1 MSILSVNTKSLYILS
16 ILCLVNKYY
25 LVVSNMNSELYRS
38 VFGKNFPNNNRVNGL
53 NGNNIRNRNNSD
65 ELSFSQLNV
74 DNLDAING
82 NGNNRPGN
90 GQDGI
95 GQTNRPGNG
104 QTNGQ
109 NGNGQDGNDK
119 NGILP
124 EPINGRN
131 GNDRPN
137 GNNDKPVTLPE
148 PLPDNGEL
156 NDLAE
161 KLRELLCNRNGQN
174 NNGQNGQTNRPGNG
188 QNNNGQNNNGQNGQD
203 DNGNNRP
210 GNGQNGQNG
219 NSNNGN
225 NIFNGLSDV
234 LQYIINL
241 LAGQLPTSM
250 VYLNDSIENFE
261 FTGVPKSF
269 RKTARV
275 GTDDVIKIDVGDG
288 VERIVFDAVLHFTT
302 ENNLGIPVN
311 IDPYIVYLLKY
322 GDEKRA
328 YIRNLSMDVP
338 VGIHN
343 NTLSMTDGFEVPD
356 LGLDKTLEIHLINM
370 DFIKDNTLIT
380 AVGNAYAQLDL
391 PEILPEP
398 R

>member
-38 VFGKNFPNNNRVNGL
+38 VFGKNFPNNTRVNGL
-53 NGNNIRNRNNSD
+53 NGNNMRNRNISD

-82 NGNNRPGN
+82 NKNNGPGNGQTILPGN
-90 GQDGI
+90 GQDG
-95 GQTNRPGNG
+95 NG
-104 QTNGQ
+104 K
-109 NGNGQDGNDK
+109 ND
-119 NGILP
+119 ILP

-174 NNGQNGQTNRPGNG
+174 NNGQNGQTNRPE
-188 QNNNGQNNNGQNGQD
+188 NGQNNNGQNGQD

-210 GNGQNGQNG
+210 GNGQNG

-225 NIFNGLSDV
+225 NIFNGLSNV

-250 VYLNDSIENFE
+250 VYLNESIENFE

-302 ENNLGIPVN
+302 ENNLGIPVTM
-311 IDPYIVYLLKY
+311 DPYIVYLLKY

-370 DFIKDNTLIT
+370 DFIKDNSLIT

>member
-1 MSILSVNTKSLYILS
+1 MSILSVNTESLYILS

-38 VFGKNFPNNNRVNGL
+38 VFGKNFPNINRVNGL

-82 NGNNRPGN
+82 NKNNRPGN

-104 QTNGQ
+104 Q
-109 NGNGQDGNDK
+109 NGQDGNDK

-137 GNNDKPVTLPE
+137 GNNDKPVILPE

-188 QNNNGQNNNGQNGQD
+188 QNGQD

-210 GNGQNGQNG
+210 GNGQNG

-311 IDPYIVYLLKY
+311 MDPYIVYLLKY

>member
-1 MSILSVNTKSLYILS
+1 
-16 ILCLVNKYY
+16 
-25 LVVSNMNSELYRS
+25 MNSELYRS
-38 VFGKNFPNNNRVNGL
+38 VFGKNFPNINRVNGL

-82 NGNNRPGN
+82 NKNNRPGN

-95 GQTNRPGNG
+95 GQNG
-104 QTNGQ
+104 QTNRP
-109 NGNGQDGNDK
+109 GNGQDGNDK

-137 GNNDKPVTLPE
+137 GNNDKPVILPE

-161 KLRELLCNRNGQN
+161 KLRELLCNRNGQ
-174 NNGQNGQTNRPGNG
+174 TNRPE
-188 QNNNGQNNNGQNGQD
+188 NGQNNNGQNGQD

-210 GNGQNGQNG
+210 GNGQNG

-311 IDPYIVYLLKY
+311 MDPYIVYLLKY

>member
-1 MSILSVNTKSLYILS
+1 MSILSVNTKSPYILS

-53 NGNNIRNRNNSD
+53 NGNNIRNRNISD

-82 NGNNRPGN
+82 NKNNG
-90 GQDGI
+90 
-95 GQTNRPGNG
+95 PGNG
-104 QTNGQ
+104 QTIHP
-109 NGNGQDGNDK
+109 GNGQDGNDK
-119 NGILP
+119 NDILP

-137 GNNDKPVTLPE
+137 GNNDKPVILPE

-174 NNGQNGQTNRPGNG
+174 NNGQNGQTNRPE
-188 QNNNGQNNNGQNGQD
+188 NGQD

-210 GNGQNGQNG
+210 GNGQDGNGK
-219 NSNNGN
+219 NGN

-250 VYLNDSIENFE
+250 VYLNESIENFE

-311 IDPYIVYLLKY
+311 MDPYIVYLLKY

-370 DFIKDNTLIT
+370 DFIKDNSLIT

>member
-38 VFGKNFPNNNRVNGL
+38 VFGKNFPNINRVNGL

-82 NGNNRPGN
+82 NKNNRPGN

-95 GQTNRPGNG
+95 GQTNRPGS
-104 QTNGQ
+104 
-109 NGNGQDGNDK
+109 GQDGNDK

-161 KLRELLCNRNGQN
+161 KLRELLCNRNGQ
-174 NNGQNGQTNRPGNG
+174 TNRPG
-188 QNNNGQNNNGQNGQD
+188 NGQNGQD

-210 GNGQNGQNG
+210 GNGQNG

-225 NIFNGLSDV
+225 NIFNGLSDI

-250 VYLNDSIENFE
+250 VYLNESIENFE

-311 IDPYIVYLLKY
+311 MDPYIVYLLKY

>member
-38 VFGKNFPNNNRVNGL
+38 VFGKNFPNNNRANGL
-53 NGNNIRNRNNSD
+53 NGNNMRNRNISD

-82 NGNNRPGN
+82 NKNNGPGN
-90 GQDGI
+90 GQNDN
-95 GQTNRPGNG
+95 GQNG
-104 QTNGQ
+104 QTIRPGNGQ
-109 NGNGQDGNDK
+109 NGNGQDGNGK
-119 NGILP
+119 NDILP

-161 KLRELLCNRNGQN
+161 KLRELLCNRNGQ
-174 NNGQNGQTNRPGNG
+174 TNRPGNG
-188 QNNNGQNNNGQNGQD
+188 QNNNGQNGQTNRPENGQNGQD

-210 GNGQNGQNG
+210 GNGQNG

-225 NIFNGLSDV
+225 NIFNGLSNV

-250 VYLNDSIENFE
+250 VYLNESIENFE

-302 ENNLGIPVN
+302 ENNLGIPVTM
-311 IDPYIVYLLKY
+311 DPYIVYLLKY